1 MGLRQR
7 KKIGTI
13 DTIQETVAVN
23 KLSSPAIIVIGE
35 VVGDSKKSR
44 FYEELKSNH
53 NTVLCMER
61 NELYPIFLKCTKSI
75 CLL

>member
-7 KKIGTI
+7 KKVIGTI

-35 VVGDSKKSR
+35 VVGDSKK
-44 FYEELKSNH
+44 EQ
-53 NTVLCMER
+53 VL
-61 NELYPIFLKCTKSI
+61 
-75 CLL
+75 